1 MGVAAFGRLRPYH
14 VIEAVMLSYQGRT
27 PLKRSL

>member
-27 PLKRSL
+27 PL